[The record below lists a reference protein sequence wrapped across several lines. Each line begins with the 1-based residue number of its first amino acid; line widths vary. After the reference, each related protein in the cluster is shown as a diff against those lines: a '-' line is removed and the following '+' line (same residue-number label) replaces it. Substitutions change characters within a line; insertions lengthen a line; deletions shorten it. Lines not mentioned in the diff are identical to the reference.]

1 MPSPVLYE
9 NLCVLALFWY
19 FGEVHCGLTCKRG
32 KKEHMSSA
40 QSPSRVGGNPAAPHS
55 ARGHESVADEREVSR
70 VNKSLQRIVAACL
83 VVAAVVFCS
92 PLMEQAG
99 FPAFSIL
106 NGFLGAS
113 LQALAF
119 LIIGVVASV
128 AVQVFVSDEVL
139 RRIFPDSTLGSI
151 GAALALSVCL
161 PVCDCSSIP
170 LFRSLVARKV
180 PLPAAITFL
189 LAAPVANPIV
199 VWSTYFAFNGEWT
212 MVLCRAGI
220 GLAVAVIVALSFLVH
235 KPSAILADDSA
246 GATAGAAVG
255 ATGGV
260 IASEHRHGGAMEAS
274 LYDPSASMRTRLLA
288 CVAHA
293 RADFFDIARY
303 LMVGIG
309 LASIFKNVNA
319 AYNLVNFSSVSTGV
333 GIFVMML
340 VAFVLSLC
348 SSSDAVIGR
357 IFAVQMPAAPVLSFL
372 VFGPMIDVKNVLM
385 LSAHFTRGFI
395 MRVAASAFVTTGV
408 LVFALS
414 ATGVL
419 A

>member
-1 MPSPVLYE
+1 MVAV
-9 NLCVLALFWY
+9 CLA
-19 FGEVHCGLTCKRG
+19 
-32 KKEHMSSA
+32 
-40 QSPSRVGGNPAAPHS
+40 
-55 ARGHESVADEREVSR
+55 
-70 VNKSLQRIVAACL
+70 
-83 VVAAVVFCS
+83 VVAVVFCS
-92 PLMEQAG
+92 PLMDQAG

-119 LIIGVVASV
+119 LIIGVVASAV
-128 AVQVFVSDEVL
+128 VQVFVSDELL
-139 RRIFPDSTLGSI
+139 RRIFPDSTIGSV
-151 GAALALSVCL
+151 GAAVLLSLCL

-199 VWSTYFAFNGEWT
+199 VWSTYFAFNGDWS
-212 MVLCRAGI
+212 MVLLRSGI
-220 GLAVAVIVALSFLVH
+220 GLVVAVIVALSFLVRQ
-235 KPSAILADDSA
+235 PAEILAATTGTGSSA
-246 GATAGAAVG
+246 ADGDR
-255 ATGGV
+255 
-260 IASEHRHGGAMEAS
+260 SAS
-274 LYDPSASMRTRLLA
+274 LYDPSASLRSRLGM

-293 RADFFDIARY
+293 REDFFDIARY

-309 LASIFKNVNA
+309 LASIFKNVNQ
-319 AYNLVNFSSVSTGV
+319 AYSLVDFSGV
-333 GIFVMML
+333 NVGLGILVMML

-372 VFGPMIDVKNVLM
+372 VFGPMMDIKNVLM
-385 LSAHFTRGFI
+385 LSAHFKRGFI
-395 MRVAASAFVTTGV
+395 VRVAVSAFVTTGAIVSV
-408 LVFALS
+408 LSIA
-414 ATGVL
+414 GVI

>member
-1 MPSPVLYE
+1 MPSLVLYE

-19 FGEVHCGLTCKRG
+19 FGEVHCGLTRKRG

-40 QSPSRVGGNPAAPHS
+40 QSPSRVGGNPVAPHS
-55 ARGHESVADEREVSR
+55 SRGHASVTGEREVSR

-119 LIIGVVASV
+119 LIIGVVAS
-128 AVQVFVSDEVL
+128 ATVQVFVSDELL

-220 GLAVAVIVALSFLVH
+220 GLAVAVIVALSFLVR
-235 KPSAILADDSA
+235 KPSVILTDDSVSAVA
-246 GATAGAAVG
+246 GG
-255 ATGGV
+255 
-260 IASEHRHGGAMEAS
+260 HHHGENMEAS
-274 LYDPSASMRTRLLA
+274 LYDSSASMRTRLLA

-309 LASIFKNVNA
+309 LASVFKNVNA
-319 AYNLVNFSSVSTGV
+319 AYNLVNFSSVGMGV
-333 GIFVMML
+333 GIFVMMV

-395 MRVAASAFVTTGV
+395 VRVAVSAFVTTGV